1 MKTHRLKKTCIIPL
15 LTCDFLRLRTYLS
28 TPKLTGDFQ
37 WKQNHKRLK
46 FAGKFFCILLC
57 CLHTNLFAQSL
68 TDYSNLRFEHLVGN
82 GLSDND
88 INCFL
93 QDRQG
98 FMWIGTN
105 DGLNRYDG
113 YNFKVYQPDAL
124 NKNSISSAQI
134 SSLYE
139 DKNGLIWVGTAN
151 GGLNSFNPKT
161 EKFNTWLRSDTATNS
176 ISDNTV
182 NAICADANNNL
193 WIATASGLNFFNTT
207 TGNFKAY
214 HHKDGDVNSIARDNI
229 YSLYLDK
236 QSRLWIGTYG
246 AGIDMLNT
254 ATGEIKHIS
263 RFAKSGVP
271 DNSDY
276 IRKIILAND
285 TLLYA
290 SSDKELLGINLKNY
304 HVSFVTHSGA
314 SGEGEIQCLLK
325 DDNNLLWMG
334 TRNAGLVIY
343 DPATQQSINY
353 RADEKNQD
361 GLSDNYIRAICK
373 DREGGIWIGMLTTG
387 IHRINL
393 GTRNFKVLKAKEFEG
408 HEGKDN
414 YMFSFAEDNDSN
426 LWVGT
431 FNAGFHQFK
440 KQNDEYAFVRN
451 YHSGNTDLIN
461 QFVISL
467 QKGNGND
474 IWLGHFGGGEGVS
487 RFIPGE
493 KSLEHFTSHLNAAD
507 NSIAENNVV
516 SLLWDSSGI
525 LWIGTARFGLDEYN
539 VQTKKFY
546 HHRHNP
552 KNPGSIS
559 DNWVNVI
566 KKDKAGTLW
575 LATGNGLNKMNKD
588 GSFTHFLHD
597 DKDAF
602 SLSYDHITCMN
613 IDDNGI
619 IWMGT
624 ESGDLDA
631 FQPSLKKFLSMKLF
645 AGKKKC
651 TVQGLLIDN
660 LGKIWISTDAE
671 IVTFNPPKNFPSFFN
686 RNVPVE
692 FKEMD
697 QYFQD
702 YDKSNGVPF
711 NSFNQYS
718 YYKGK
723 DGKLYFGSTNGA
735 LIIDPEKFYL
745 NAQPPRV
752 LLTNFSLFN
761 REVTAGDSTGV
772 MKEAI
777 SYAQKIIL
785 KPGQNVFS
793 IEFTS
798 ASFTDA
804 TKNRFAYMLQG
815 FDKDWIFT
823 DYKKRNTTYTNL
835 HPGEYTFRVK
845 ASNSEGVWNENGTS
859 IKMIILPAWWQTWL
873 FKIALAV
880 SLIALIFFVIRYYF
894 RQKLKLQQEQ
904 FERELAIE
912 TVRLRISEDIHD
924 EIGSGL
930 TKISLMSQRI
940 KMNLENKKE
949 FDPELLQKLTE
960 SSKEVVSNL
969 GEIIWTVNPKYD
981 NLPSLLAYIRNYIS
995 NFFENTLVECTID
1008 FPIEIPPD
1016 IISPDLKHNLFL
1028 VIKEALNN
1036 VLKHAEA
1043 TAVTVHS
1050 HLDNSIFY
1058 FEISDNGKGIDDLK
1072 GRQFG
1077 NGLLNMKNRME
1088 AVKGKLEI
1096 QSAKN
1101 VGTKIKLEA
1110 SLL

>member
-1 MKTHRLKKTCIIPL
+1 M
-15 LTCDFLRLRTYLS
+15 
-28 TPKLTGDFQ
+28 
-37 WKQNHKRLK
+37 
-46 FAGKFFCILLC
+46 
-57 CLHTNLFAQSL
+57 
-68 TDYSNLRFEHLVGN
+68 GN

-88 INCFL
+88 VNCFL

-124 NKNSISSAQI
+124 NKNSLSSAQVNC
-134 SSLYE
+134 LYE
-139 DKNGLIWVGTAN
+139 DKNGLIWIGTAS

-161 EKFNTWLRSDTATNS
+161 EKFSRWVRSDTTVNS

-182 NAICADANNNL
+182 NAICADSNNSL
-193 WIATASGLNFFNTT
+193 WIATASGLNFFNPATEE
-207 TGNFKAY
+207 FKIY
-214 HHKDGDVNSIARDNI
+214 HHKEGDVNSIARDNI

-236 QSRLWIGTYG
+236 QNRLWIGTYG

-254 ATGEIKHIS
+254 ATGKIRHIS
-263 RFAKSGVP
+263 RFATSGVP

-276 IRKIILAND
+276 IRKIIQAND

-290 SSDKELLGINLKNY
+290 SSDKELLGINLINY
-304 HVSFVTHSGA
+304 HVSFVTHSEKN
-314 SGEGEIQCLLK
+314 GEGEIQCLLK

-343 DPATQQSINY
+343 DPSTRQSINY
-353 RADEKNQD
+353 RADEKNQE
-361 GLSDNYIRAICK
+361 GLSDNYVRAIYK

-393 GTRNFKVLKAKEFEG
+393 GMRNFKVLKAKEFAG

-414 YMFSFAEDNDSN
+414 YIFSFAEDNDSN

-440 KQNDEYAFVRN
+440 KQNDEYAFVKN
-451 YHSGNTDLIN
+451 YFSGNTDLIN

-467 QKGNGND
+467 EKGNGND

-487 RFIPGE
+487 RFVPGNE
-493 KSLEHFTSHLNAAD
+493 SLEHFTSHTAGG

-516 SLLWDSSGI
+516 SLLWDPTGI
-525 LWIGTARFGLDEYN
+525 LWIGTARSGLDEYN
-539 VQTKKFY
+539 MQTKKFY
-546 HHRHNP
+546 HHQHNEQ
-552 KNPGSIS
+552 NPESIS
-559 DNWVNVI
+559 DNWVNAI
-566 KKDKAGTLW
+566 KKDKAGTIW
-575 LATGNGLNKMNKD
+575 LATGDGLNKMNKD

-597 DKDAF
+597 DKDPF
-602 SLSYDHITCMN
+602 SLSYGHITCMN

-631 FQPSLKKFLSMKLF
+631 FQPSSKKFLNIKLF
-645 AGKKKC
+645 GGKKKC

-660 LGKIWISTDAE
+660 SGKIWISTDAE
-671 IVTFNPPKNFPSFFN
+671 IVTFDPPKNFSSFFT
-686 RNVPVE
+686 RSVPPE

-697 QYFQD
+697 KYFQD

-745 NAQPPRV
+745 NAQPARV

-761 REVTAGDSTGV
+761 KEVTAGDSTGA

-777 SYAQKIIL
+777 SYAREITL
-785 KPGQNVFS
+785 KSRQNVFS

-798 ASFTDA
+798 ASFTDP

-823 DYKKRNTTYTNL
+823 DYKKRSTTYTNL
-835 HPGEYTFRVK
+835 HPGEYTFKVK
-845 ASNSEGVWNENGTS
+845 ASNSEGVWNEDGTS
-859 IKMIILPAWWQTWL
+859 LKIIILPAWWQTWL
-873 FKIALAV
+873 FKIALAI
-880 SLIALIFFVIRYYF
+880 SLFALIFFAIRYYF

-904 FERELAIE
+904 FERERAIE
-912 TVRLRISEDIHD
+912 TVRARISEDIHD

-940 KMNLENKKE
+940 RMHLENKKE

-960 SSKEVVSNL
+960 SSKEVVTNL

-981 NLPSLLAYIRNYIS
+981 NLPSLLAYIRNYVS
-995 NFFENTLVECTID
+995 NFFEHTSVDCSID
-1008 FPIEIPPD
+1008 FPVEIPAD
-1016 IISPDLKHNLFL
+1016 TISPDLKHNLFL
-1028 VIKEALNN
+1028 VIKESLNN
-1036 VLKHAEA
+1036 ILKHAEA

-1050 HLDNSIFY
+1050 HLDSSTFY
-1058 FEISDNGKGIDDLK
+1058 FEITDNGRGIDDMK

-1088 AVKGKLEI
+1088 AVKGKFEI
-1096 QSAKN
+1096 QSTKN
-1101 VGTKIKLEA
+1101 VGTKITLEA
-1110 SLL
+1110 TLLH